1 MTPYNVH
8 NKCVQDKCDGILSEV
23 DPDKALASNYYR
35 RQYKTKK
42 IESIVVKEHTAQLD
56 RKKAKQYQQ
65 DFKNKK
71 INILSCS
78 TTFEMGIDIGDLET
92 VFMRNVPPS
101 PANYVQRA
109 GRAGRRK
116 DSAAYILTYCGTG
129 SHDYTYFCSPEK
141 MISGVIKPPYFNVV
155 NHKIIVRHLMAT
167 CLGFF
172 FRQHPDYFTSIDEL
186 VFGNALEE
194 FKNYISSHPSD
205 LNIYINEKIL
215 PGDTYR
221 AYHNFKW
228 FDEIEGND
236 EKIKLIR
243 DRNYEALADND
254 AIWLFEFV
262 YKMIANRGFV
272 GKELEKRVEGAYN
285 LLDYPVRSINAQI
298 LKSKEELDKIQAFM
312 FHQRNKMLTSP
323 NYNLAWLKY
332 MQEQIQKAMDK
343 GVEVFGQ
350 MREIRNEEITDKGVD
365 FFDRM
370 TDEEY
375 AAYQL
380 QDEVGDR
387 AYDIQSEKEEV
398 KKLKQ
403 REREIRG
410 IPESIRDIIINDYE
424 PRNDFTQAEI
434 KELLRIKRRCD
445 SLYDESYRQA
455 ISEIAAE
462 RGMSEEDVAK
472 TKYISNETFSSS
484 EEVLKKA
491 IESTTE

>member
-1 MTPYNVH
+1 
-8 NKCVQDKCDGILSEV
+8 
-23 DPDKALASNYYR
+23 
-35 RQYKTKK
+35 
-42 IESIVVKEHTAQLD
+42 
-56 RKKAKQYQQ
+56 
-65 DFKNKK
+65 
-71 INILSCS
+71 
-78 TTFEMGIDIGDLET
+78 
-92 VFMRNVPPS
+92 
-101 PANYVQRA
+101 
-109 GRAGRRK
+109 
-116 DSAAYILTYCGTG
+116 
-129 SHDYTYFCSPEK
+129 
-141 MISGVIKPPYFNVV
+141 
-155 NHKIIVRHLMAT
+155 
-167 CLGFF
+167 
-172 FRQHPDYFTSIDEL
+172 
-186 VFGNALEE
+186 
-194 FKNYISSHPSD
+194 
-205 LNIYINEKIL
+205 
-215 PGDTYR
+215 
-221 AYHNFKW
+221 
-228 FDEIEGND
+228 
-236 EKIKLIR
+236 
-243 DRNYEALADND
+243 
-254 AIWLFEFV
+254 
-262 YKMIANRGFV
+262 MIANRGFV

-323 NYNLAWLKY
+323 NDNLAWLKY

-445 SLYDESYRQA
+445 SLYDELYRQA

>member
-1 MTPYNVH
+1 MEN
-8 NKCVQDKCDGILSEV
+8 GFFLSEYLSARYLEKGERV
-23 DPDKALASNYYR
+23 SAKH
-35 RQYKTKK
+35 
-42 IESIVVKEHTAQLD
+42 EKEF
-56 RKKAKQYQQ
+56 KKANREKV
-65 DFKNKK
+65 
-71 INILSCS
+71 
-78 TTFEMGIDIGDLET
+78 T
-92 VFMRNVPPS
+92 
-101 PANYVQRA
+101 
-109 GRAGRRK
+109 
-116 DSAAYILTYCGTG
+116 
-129 SHDYTYFCSPEK
+129 DYL
-141 MISGVIKPPYFNVV
+141 I
-155 NHKIIVRHLMAT
+155 A
-167 CLGFF
+167 LG
-172 FRQHPDYFTSIDEL
+172 
-186 VFGNALEE
+186 LEE
-194 FKNYISSHPSD
+194 FLDDFKKPTP
-205 LNIYINEKIL
+205 KGK
-215 PGDTYR
+215 GDGY
-221 AYHNFKW
+221 W
-228 FDEIEGND
+228 FFEEERIIIVSVIDVSKED
-236 EKIKLIR
+236 KIKLIR

-285 LLDYPVRSINAQI
+285 LLEYPVRSINAQI

-323 NYNLAWLKY
+323 NDNLAWLKY